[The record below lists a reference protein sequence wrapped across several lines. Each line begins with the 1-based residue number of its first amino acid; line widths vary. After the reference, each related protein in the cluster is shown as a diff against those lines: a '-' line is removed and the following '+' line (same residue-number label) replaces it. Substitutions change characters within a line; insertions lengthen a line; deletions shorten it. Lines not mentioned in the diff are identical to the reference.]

1 MAAFKLYLITEY
13 YMQYHDNV
21 PLYGFSKGQKFIR
34 ARIRIIKQ
42 ITNVA

>member
-21 PLYGFSKGQKFIR
+21 PLYGFSKWSKIYKSQNKDN
-34 ARIRIIKQ
+34 K
-42 ITNVA
+42 TNY